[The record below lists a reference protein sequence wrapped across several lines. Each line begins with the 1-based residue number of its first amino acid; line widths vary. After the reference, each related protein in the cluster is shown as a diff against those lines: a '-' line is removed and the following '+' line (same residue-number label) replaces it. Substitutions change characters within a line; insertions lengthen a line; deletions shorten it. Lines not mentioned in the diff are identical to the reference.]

1 MSDPVVQAGK
11 LWEQHCS
18 WCPRCNLAM
27 PRCEMG
33 RKAYDLYEW
42 LDRAARLRRT
52 G

>member
-1 MSDPVVQAGK
+1 
-11 LWEQHCS
+11 
-18 WCPRCNLAM
+18 M